1 MKFNVILL
9 IYDKKCILGN
19 FMGFPDLVELIHQ
32 EPKKRLVLSA
42 LFCGG
47 LGLFYL
53 ALFPVTEPL
62 LYSNDVYY

>member
-1 MKFNVILL
+1 
-9 IYDKKCILGN
+9 
-19 FMGFPDLVELIHQ
+19 MGFPDLVELIHQ

-47 LGLFYL
+47 LGIFYL
-53 ALFPVTEPL
+53 ALFPATEPL